1 MDEKYQKKLKQL
13 GKHIRSLREKAGLSQ
28 EELGFKADI
37 HRTYVSEIEL
47 GIKNPTYITLLKIAE
62 ALSLH
67 IYDVIPK
74 E

>member
-1 MDEKYQKKLKQL
+1 LDEKYQKKLKQL